1 MKPTARHQYFLRG
14 IRVSLSGTKQKFNI
28 FNLHQLFN
36 KLIDFLRYYKF
47 KNEQNM
53 KCSVCLHLAILL
65 CFGLTASAQKNDLP
79 GNINNGTFNPS
90 TLLWYSEPAKKWEDA
105 LPVGN
110 GRLGAMV
117 FGNNAEERIQ
127 LNEETYWSGGPYST
141 VVKGGYKVLPEIQKL
156 VFEEKYLAAHNLFGR
171 NLMGYPVEQM
181 KYQCLAN
188 LHLFFKNQESIS
200 RYKRWL
206 DLESGI
212 SGVSYMANGITYQR
226 EVFASAPDQVI
237 IVRITADKPGS
248 ISFTANLRGERN
260 QTHSNYATDYF
271 KMDPYGNDGL
281 ILTGKSADYM
291 GVEGKIKYDARI
303 KAVIE
308 GGTIKT
314 DDVNLVIE
322 NANAVTIYF
331 AAATNFVNY
340 KDVSADQHQRVNDYF
355 KAIENKNYKTIL
367 DSAMADYKKYFSRVS
382 LQLPNTANSFLPT
395 PERVKKIQTESDPSM
410 AALSY
415 QFGRYLMI
423 GSSRPGTEPANLQG
437 IWNDN
442 MNPAWDSKYTTNI
455 NTQMNYWPVESGN
468 LSECAEPLVRLIKE
482 ITDQGTQVAREHY
495 GAKGWVLHQNT
506 DIWRVAAPMDGPTWG
521 TFTVGGAWLC
531 THLWEHY
538 QYTMD
543 NNFLKETYPL
553 IEGSVQFFMDF
564 LVPHPNGKWLVTNPS
579 TSPEN
584 FPDGGGNKPY
594 FDEVT
599 AGFREGTTICAGSSI
614 DMQILYDLFGYYIEA
629 SKVLGKEGTFIQQVK
644 SAREKLVPP
653 QIGKDGSLQEWADD
667 WKSLEKNHRHFSHM
681 YGLYPGKV
689 LYEKRTPA
697 LMEACK
703 KVLEERGDGATGWSR
718 AWKMALWARLGD
730 GNRANKIYKGY
741 LKEQCTV
748 SLFALC
754 GKAMQVDG
762 SFGVTAAVTEMLMQ
776 SHDGF
781 IKLLPALP
789 DEWRDGEF
797 KGLCARGGFELDFIW
812 KNKMV
817 KKLSIL
823 SKAGTDCNIE
833 FKPGMKLSRN
843 GKKIAFKKLAN
854 SIIEFKTI
862 PGVVY
867 QVDYTPDHL

>member
-1 MKPTARHQYFLRG
+1 
-14 IRVSLSGTKQKFNI
+14 
-28 FNLHQLFN
+28 
-36 KLIDFLRYYKF
+36 
-47 KNEQNM
+47 M
-53 KCSVCLHLAILL
+53 KCRNLLLLITLSFSIIL
-65 CFGLTASAQKNDLP
+65 SAQQN
-79 GNINNGTFNPS
+79 NIPDKIGSKTFQPS
-90 TLLWYSEPAKKWEDA
+90 TLLWYASPAKKWDEA

-117 FGNNAEERIQ
+117 FGKNGEERIQ

-171 NLMGYPVEQM
+171 NTMGYPVEQM

-188 LHLFFKNQESIS
+188 LHLFFKNQDSITD
-200 RYKRWL
+200 YKRWL
-206 DLESGI
+206 DLETGI
-212 SGVSYMANGITYQR
+212 TGVSYISNGITYQR

-237 IVRITADKPGS
+237 VVRITADNPGS
-248 ISFTANLRGERN
+248 ISVTANLRGERN
-260 QTHSNYATDYF
+260 QVHSNYATDYF

-281 ILTGKSADYM
+281 VLTGKSADYM
-291 GVEGKIKYDARI
+291 GVEGKMKYEARV
-303 KAVIE
+303 KALSE

-314 DDVNLVIE
+314 DDVNLIIE
-322 NANAVTIYF
+322 NANSVTLYF

-340 KDVSADQHQRVNDYF
+340 KDVSADQHQRVNKYF
-355 KAIENKNYKTIL
+355 KGIESKNYNSIL
-367 DSAMADYKKYFSRVS
+367 TSAIADHKKYFNRVS
-382 LQLPNTANSFLPT
+382 LQLSNTENSFLPT
-395 PERVKKIQTESDPSM
+395 PERVKKIQTEPDPSM

-442 MNPAWDSKYTTNI
+442 MNPSWDSKYTTNI
-455 NTQMNYWPVESGN
+455 NTEMNYWPVESGN
-468 LSECAEPLVRLIKE
+468 LSECAEPLFRLIKE

-495 GAKGWVLHQNT
+495 GARGWVLHQNT

-531 THLWEHY
+531 THIWEHY

-543 NNFLKETYPL
+543 KDFLKETFPL
-553 IEGSVQFFMDF
+553 MEGSVQFFIDF

-629 SKVLGKEGTFIQQVK
+629 AKALGKENAFIEQVK
-644 SAREKLVPP
+644 TARGKLVPP

-689 LYEKRTPA
+689 LYEKRMPA
-697 LMEACK
+697 LIESYK
-703 KVLEERGDGATGWSR
+703 KVLEERGDASTGFSR
-718 AWKMALWARLGD
+718 AWKMALWARLND

-741 LKEQCTV
+741 LKEQSCT
-748 SLFALC
+748 SMFALC
-754 GKAMQVDG
+754 GKSLQVDG
-762 SFGVTAAVTEMLMQ
+762 NFGVTAAVTEMLMQ

-789 DEWRDGEF
+789 DEWNDGEF

-812 KNKMV
+812 KNKTV
-817 KKLSIL
+817 TQLKIL
-823 SKAGTDCNIE
+823 SKAGEVCRIE
-833 FKPGMKLSRN
+833 LKPGLKIMSNEKKVKFIKLPN
-843 GKKIAFKKLAN
+843 GKV
-854 SIIEFKTI
+854 EFQTMKGI
-862 PGVVY
+862 VY
-867 QVDYTPDHL
+867 QVY

>member
-1 MKPTARHQYFLRG
+1 MNCIKFFCFVLLFLFPPM
-14 IRVSLSGTKQKFNI
+14 V
-28 FNLHQLFN
+28 
-36 KLIDFLRYYKF
+36 
-47 KNEQNM
+47 
-53 KCSVCLHLAILL
+53 
-65 CFGLTASAQKNDLP
+65 FGQKNDTP
-79 GNINNGTFNPS
+79 EKINSQTFDPA
-90 TLLWYSEPAKKWEDA
+90 TLIWFTSPAKKWDDA

-117 FGNNAEERIQ
+117 FGNNGEERIQ

-171 NLMGYPVEQM
+171 HLMGYPVEQM

-188 LHLFFKNQESIS
+188 LHLFFKSQDSVSE
-200 RYKRWL
+200 YKRWL
-206 DLESGI
+206 DLENAV
-212 SGVSYMANGITYQR
+212 SGVSYKSKGVTYLR

-237 IVRITADKPGS
+237 VVRITADKPAS

-271 KMDPYGNDGL
+271 RMDPYGNDGL
-281 ILTGKSADYM
+281 LLTGKSADYM
-291 GVEGKIKYDARI
+291 GVEGKIRYEARL
-303 KAVIE
+303 KAIPD
-308 GGTIKT
+308 GGTMKT
-314 DDVNLVIE
+314 DDVNLIIE
-322 NANAVTIYF
+322 NANSVTLYF

-355 KAIENKNYKTIL
+355 KAVENKTYGSIL
-367 DSAMADYKKYFSRVS
+367 NSAIADHKKYFDRVS
-382 LQLPNTANSFLPT
+382 LRLSNTPNSFLPT
-395 PERVKKIQTESDPSM
+395 TERVKKIQAEPDPSM
-410 AALSY
+410 ASLSY

-442 MNPAWDSKYTTNI
+442 MNPSWDSKYTTNI
-455 NTQMNYWPVESGN
+455 NTEMNYWPVESGN
-468 LSECAEPLVRLIKE
+468 LSECAEPLVRMIKE
-482 ITDQGTQVAREHY
+482 LTDQGSQVAREHY
-495 GAKGWVLHQNT
+495 GARGWVFHQNT

-531 THLWEHY
+531 THIWEHY

-543 NNFLKETYPL
+543 KVFLKETYPL

-629 SKVLGKEGTFIQQVK
+629 SKILGKEDVFVQQVK
-644 SAREKLVPP
+644 AAREKLVPP

-697 LMEACK
+697 LIESYK
-703 KVLEERGDGATGWSR
+703 KVLEERGDASTGFSR
-718 AWKMALWARLGD
+718 AWKMALWARMED

-741 LKEQCTV
+741 LKDQSCT
-748 SLFALC
+748 SMFALC
-754 GKAMQVDG
+754 GRSLQVDG
-762 SFGVTAAVTEMLMQ
+762 NFGVTAAITEMLMQ
-776 SHDGF
+776 SHDSF

-789 DEWRDGEF
+789 DEWSEGEC
-797 KGLCARGGFELDFIW
+797 KGLCARGAFELDFAW
-812 KNKMV
+812 KNKTV
-817 KKLSIL
+817 TRLKIL
-823 SKAGTDCNIE
+823 SKAGGNCRIE
-833 FKPGMKLSRN
+833 FKPGMKISSN
-843 GKKIAFKKLAN
+843 GRKVGFKKLPDN
-854 SIIEFKTI
+854 KIEFTTVK
-862 PGVVY
+862 GSVY
-867 QVDYTPDHL
+867 LVE

>member
-1 MKPTARHQYFLRG
+1 MKYFSFFLLPVFILTTA
-14 IRVSLSGTKQKFNI
+14 T
-28 FNLHQLFN
+28 
-36 KLIDFLRYYKF
+36 
-47 KNEQNM
+47 
-53 KCSVCLHLAILL
+53 
-65 CFGLTASAQKNDLP
+65 LTAQVNDVP
-79 GNINNGTFNPS
+79 GKVTGKTFNPA
-90 TLLWYSEPAKKWEDA
+90 TLLWYTAPANKWDEA

-117 FGNNAEERIQ
+117 FGKNGEERIQ

-141 VVKGGYKVLPEIQKL
+141 VVKGGYGVLPEIQKL
-156 VFEEKYLAAHNLFGR
+156 VFEEKFLAAHNLFGR
-171 NLMGYPVEQM
+171 HLMGYPVEQM

-188 LHLFFKNQESIS
+188 LHLFFKNQDSVTD
-200 RYKRWL
+200 YKRWL
-206 DLESGI
+206 DLENGV
-212 SGVSYMANGITYQR
+212 SGVSYTAGGIIYRR

-237 IVRITADKPGS
+237 VVRITANKPGS

-271 KMDPYGNDGL
+271 RMDPYGNDGL
-281 ILTGKSADYM
+281 VLTGKSADYM
-291 GVEGKIKYDARI
+291 GIEGKLRYEARI
-303 KAVIE
+303 KAVPD

-322 NANAVTIYF
+322 NANSVTLYF

-340 KDVSADQHQRVNDYF
+340 KDVSADQHQRVLGYF
-355 KAIENKNYKTIL
+355 KAIENKTFNSIL
-367 DSAMADYKKYFSRVS
+367 SSAVADYKKYFDRVA
-382 LQLPNTANSFLPT
+382 LQLANTKNSFLPT
-395 PERVKKIQTESDPSM
+395 PERVKKIQTEPDPSM

-423 GSSRPGTEPANLQG
+423 SSSRPGTEPANLQG

-455 NTQMNYWPVESGN
+455 NTEMNYWPVESGN
-468 LSECAEPLVRLIKE
+468 LSECAEPLVRMIKE
-482 ITDQGTQVAREHY
+482 LTDQGSQVAREHY
-495 GAKGWVLHQNT
+495 GARGWVFHQNT

-531 THLWEHY
+531 THIWEHY
-538 QYTMD
+538 QYSMD
-543 NNFLKETYPL
+543 KDFLKETYPV

-629 SKVLGKEGTFIQQVK
+629 SEILGKEDAFVQQVK
-644 SAREKLVPP
+644 KAREKLVPP

-667 WKSLEKNHRHFSHM
+667 WRSLEKNHRHFSHM

-697 LMEACK
+697 LIEAYK
-703 KVLEERGDGATGWSR
+703 KVLEERGDASTGFSR

-730 GNRANKIYKGY
+730 GNRSNKIYKGY
-741 LKEQCTV
+741 LKEQCCV

-754 GKAMQVDG
+754 GRSLQVDG
-762 SFGVTAAVTEMLMQ
+762 SFGVTAAITEMLMQ

-789 DEWRDGEF
+789 DEWSEGAC
-797 KGLCARGGFELDFIW
+797 KGLCARGAFELDFAW
-812 KNKMV
+812 KNKTITQL
-817 KKLSIL
+817 KIL
-823 SKAGTDCNIE
+823 SKAGADCMLE
-833 FKPGMKLSRN
+833 LKPGMKISSN
-843 GKKIAFKKLAN
+843 GKVVSFKKIPGN
-854 SIIEFKTI
+854 KIEFKTTK
-862 PGVVY
+862 GAVY
-867 QVDYTPDHL
+867 LVE

>member
-1 MKPTARHQYFLRG
+1 MNFCKYAFAVIFLFFSTP
-14 IRVSLSGTKQKFNI
+14 IKAQPVDIVNNI
-28 FNLHQLFN
+28 DTHN
-36 KLIDFLRYYKF
+36 
-47 KNEQNM
+47 
-53 KCSVCLHLAILL
+53 
-65 CFGLTASAQKNDLP
+65 
-79 GNINNGTFNPS
+79 FNPG
-90 TLLWYSEPAKKWEDA
+90 TLLWYQTPAKKWDDA

-117 FGNNAEERIQ
+117 FGKNGEERIQ

-141 VVKGGYKVLPEIQKL
+141 VVKDGYKVLPQIQKL

-188 LHLFFKNQESIS
+188 LHLFFNNQDTVTN
-200 RYKRWL
+200 YKRWL
-206 DLESGI
+206 DLENGI
-212 SGVSYMANGITYQR
+212 AGVSYTANGIIYKR

-237 IVRITADKPGS
+237 VVRITANKPGS

-271 KMDPYGNDGL
+271 KMDPYGSDGL

-291 GVEGKIKYDARI
+291 GVEGKIKYEARI
-303 KAVIE
+303 KAVPE
-308 GGTIKT
+308 SGTMKT
-314 DDVNLVIE
+314 DDVNLIIE
-322 NANAVTIYF
+322 NANSVTLYF

-340 KDVSADQHQRVNDYF
+340 KDVSANEHERVNDYF
-355 KAIENKNYKTIL
+355 NAIENKNYATIFT
-367 DSAMADYKKYFSRVS
+367 AAAIDYKKYFSRVA
-382 LQLPNTANSFLPT
+382 LQLQNTNNSFLPT
-395 PERVKKIQTESDPSM
+395 TERIKKIQTEPDPSM

-423 GSSRPGTEPANLQG
+423 ASSRQGTQPANLQG

-468 LSECAEPLVRLIKE
+468 LQECAEPLVQLIKE
-482 ITDQGTQVAREHY
+482 ITDQGMQVAREHY

-531 THLWEHY
+531 THIWEHY

-553 IEGSVQFFMDF
+553 IEGSVKFFMNF

-599 AGFREGTTICAGSSI
+599 GGFREGTTICAGSSI
-614 DMQILYDLFGYYIEA
+614 DMQILYDLFGYYSEA
-629 SKVLGKEGTFIQQVK
+629 AKVLGKEDDFIEQVK
-644 SAREKLVPP
+644 TAREKLVPP

-689 LYEKRTPA
+689 LYQKRTPA
-697 LMEACK
+697 LIEAYK
-703 KVLEERGDGATGWSR
+703 KVLEERGDEAAGWSR

-741 LKEQCTV
+741 LKEQCCS

-754 GKAMQVDG
+754 GKSMQVDG
-762 SFGVTAAVTEMLMQ
+762 SFGVTAAVTEMLLQ
-776 SHDGF
+776 SQDGY

-789 DEWRDGEF
+789 NEWSEGAF
-797 KGLCARGGFELDFIW
+797 KGVCARGAFELDFVW
-812 KNKMV
+812 QNKKITQLKIV
-817 KKLSIL
+817 
-823 SKAGTDCNIE
+823 SKAGAICQIE
-833 FKPGMKLSRN
+833 SKPGLKITNN
-843 GKKIAFKKLAN
+843 GKAVTFKKNTAGA
-854 SIIEFKTI
+854 IEFKTVKGEI
-862 PGVVY
+862 YVIE
-867 QVDYTPDHL
+867 

>member
-1 MKPTARHQYFLRG
+1 MKRCKYILPVMLFFFTAE
-14 IRVSLSGTKQKFNI
+14 
-28 FNLHQLFN
+28 LFAQHTEMPD
-36 KLIDFLRYYKF
+36 LI
-47 KNEQNM
+47 N
-53 KCSVCLHLAILL
+53 
-65 CFGLTASAQKNDLP
+65 T
-79 GNINNGTFNPS
+79 GNFNPAS
-90 TLLWYSEPAKKWEDA
+90 LLWYTSPAKKWDEA
-105 LPVGN
+105 LPLGN

-117 FGNNAEERIQ
+117 FGKHGEERIQ

-141 VVKGGYKVLPEIQKL
+141 VVKGGFKVLPDIQKK

-171 NLMGYPVEQM
+171 HLMGYPVEQM

-188 LHLFFKNQESIS
+188 LHLFFKNQDSVTD
-200 RYKRWL
+200 YKRWL

-212 SGVSYMANGITYQR
+212 SGVSYTADGIRYRR

-237 IVRITADKPGS
+237 VVRMTADKPGH

-260 QTHSNYATDYF
+260 DTHSNYATDYF
-271 KMDPYGNDGL
+271 RMDPYGSDGL

-291 GVEGKIKYDARI
+291 GVEGKLKYEARI
-303 KAVIE
+303 KAIPE
-308 GGTIKT
+308 GGSMKT
-314 DDVNLVIE
+314 DDVNLIIE
-322 NANAVTIYF
+322 NANSVTIYF

-340 KDVSADQHQRVNDYF
+340 KDVSADQHQRVTDYF
-355 KAIENKNYKTIL
+355 KAIENKTYNSMLT
-367 DSAMADYKKYFSRVS
+367 AAVADYKKYFDRVS
-382 LQLPNTANSFLPT
+382 LQLPKSKNSFLPT
-395 PERVKKIQTESDPSM
+395 PERIKKIQTEPDPSM

-455 NTQMNYWPVESGN
+455 NTEMNYWPVESGN
-468 LSECAEPLVRLIKE
+468 LSECAEPLFRMIKE
-482 ITDQGTQVAREHY
+482 LTDQGAQVAREHY
-495 GAKGWVLHQNT
+495 GAKGWVFHQNT

-531 THLWEHY
+531 THIWEHY

-543 NNFLKETYPL
+543 KDFLQKTYPL
-553 IEGSVQFFMDF
+553 MEGSVQFFMDF

-614 DMQILYDLFGYYIEA
+614 DMQILFDLFGYYIEA
-629 SKVLGKEGTFIQQVK
+629 AKILGKEDAFVQQVK
-644 SAREKLVPP
+644 TAREKLVPP

-697 LMEACK
+697 LIEAYK
-703 KVLEERGDGATGWSR
+703 KVLEERGDASTGFSR

-730 GNRANKIYKGY
+730 GNRSNKIYKGY
-741 LKEQCTV
+741 LKEQSCT

-754 GKAMQVDG
+754 GKSLQVDG

-789 DEWRDGEF
+789 DEWTDGEF

-812 KNKMV
+812 KNKTV
-817 KKLSIL
+817 TQFKVL
-823 SKAGTDCNIE
+823 SKAGEDCKIE
-833 FKPGMKLSRN
+833 FKPDMKISSN
-843 GKKIAFKKLAN
+843 GKNVSFKKGPDG
-854 SIIEFKTI
+854 IVEFKTEK
-862 PGVVY
+862 GSVY
-867 QVDYTPDHL
+867 LIK

>member
-1 MKPTARHQYFLRG
+1 MM
-14 IRVSLSGTKQKFNI
+14 N
-28 FNLHQLFN
+28 
-36 KLIDFLRYYKF
+36 YYKLPF
-47 KNEQNM
+47 FVIFFL
-53 KCSVCLHLAILL
+53 S
-65 CFGLTASAQKNDLP
+65 ASALQAQKTGIPLK
-79 GNINNGTFNPS
+79 INTQSFNPA
-90 TLLWYSEPAKKWEDA
+90 TLLWHAAPAKKWDEA

-117 FGNNAEERIQ
+117 FGKNGEERIQ

-171 NLMGYPVEQM
+171 NTMGYPVEQM

-188 LHLFFKNQESIS
+188 LHLFFKNQDSITN
-200 RYKRWL
+200 YKRWL
-206 DLESGI
+206 DLETGI
-212 SGVSYMANGITYQR
+212 TGVSFISNGITYQR
-226 EVFASAPDQVI
+226 EVLASAPDQVI
-237 IVRITADKPGS
+237 VVRITADKPGS

-271 KMDPYGNDGL
+271 KMDPYGSDGL
-281 ILTGKSADYM
+281 VLTGKSADYM
-291 GVEGKIKYDARI
+291 GVEGKLKYEARI
-303 KAVIE
+303 KAVTE

-314 DDVNLVIE
+314 DDVNLIIE
-322 NANAVTIYF
+322 NANSVTIYF

-340 KDVSADQHQRVNDYF
+340 KDVSADQHQRVDNYF
-355 KAIENKNYKTIL
+355 NGIENKSYDTIL
-367 DSAMADYKKYFSRVS
+367 ESAVADHKKYFNRVS
-382 LQLPNTANSFLPT
+382 LQLSSTQNSFLPT
-395 PERVKKIQTESDPSM
+395 PERVKKIQTEPDPSM

-423 GSSRPGTEPANLQG
+423 ASSRAGTEPANLQG

-442 MNPAWDSKYTTNI
+442 MNPSWDSKYTTNI

-468 LSECAEPLVRLIKE
+468 LPECAEPLVRMIKE
-482 ITDQGTQVAREHY
+482 LTDQGTQVAREHY
-495 GAKGWVLHQNT
+495 GARGWVFHQNT

-531 THLWEHY
+531 THIWEHY
-538 QYTMD
+538 QYTRD
-543 NNFLKETYPL
+543 KYFLKETFPL
-553 IEGSVQFFMDF
+553 MEGSVQFFMDF

-614 DMQILYDLFGYYIEA
+614 DMQILYDLFGYYMEA
-629 SKVLGKEGTFIQQVK
+629 AKILGKDDIFIQQVK
-644 SAREKLVPP
+644 AAREKLVPP

-667 WKSLEKNHRHFSHM
+667 WKSLEKNHRHYSHM

-697 LMEACK
+697 LIESYK
-703 KVLEERGDGATGWSR
+703 KVLNERGDASTGWSR
-718 AWKMALWARLGD
+718 AWKMALWARLND

-741 LKEQCTV
+741 LKEQCTA
-748 SLFALC
+748 SFFALC
-754 GKAMQVDG
+754 GRALQVDG

-789 DEWRDGEF
+789 DEWGEGEF
-797 KGLCARGGFELDFIW
+797 KGLVARGAFELDFVW
-812 KNKMV
+812 KNKTV
-817 KKLSIL
+817 TNLNIL
-823 SKAGTDCNIE
+823 SKAGEVCRIE
-833 FKPGMKLSRN
+833 FKPGMKIGSN
-843 GKKIAFKKLAN
+843 GKKITFKKLPGN
-854 SIIEFKTI
+854 KIEFATTK
-862 PGVVY
+862 GNVY
-867 QVDYTPDHL
+867 LIEYL